1 MKFDIVVGNPP
12 YGIRTVKGGSSD
24 LHLKIM
30 KTVLD
35 FCTDRLCFIMPS
47 KPIIQQL
54 NDKWYN
60 MFKNVNTEETKVLMP
75 LEWEEKKDIIKYLR
89 KNNLDTLCNY
99 CEGNQNDEL
108 GEEEPCHK
116 CHSCKVHDE
125 AVRELEEAEKVLDKK
140 E

>member
-1 MKFDIVVGNPP
+1 MWHYQEAAKLILRG
-12 YGIRTVKGGSSD
+12 
-24 LHLKIM
+24 
-30 KTVLD
+30 
-35 FCTDRLCFIMPS
+35 
-47 KPIIQQL
+47 
-54 NDKWYN
+54 YN